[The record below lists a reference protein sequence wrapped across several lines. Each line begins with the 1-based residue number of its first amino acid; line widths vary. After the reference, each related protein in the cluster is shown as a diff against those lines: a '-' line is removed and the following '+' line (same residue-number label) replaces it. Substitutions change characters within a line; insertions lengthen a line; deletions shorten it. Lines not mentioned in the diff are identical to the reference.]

1 MIDFVKIPEERIKLL
16 KREKKFLEELQKFTN
31 SKIEINEEVRI
42 ETEDPL
48 MLLRI
53 KEVIKAIGRGFLPKD
68 AMDLLDENYYLL
80 IINVKDYAGKSRNRL
95 ITLKGRVIGTSGKT
109 KKLIESLTNTKLAIY
124 GKTISI
130 IGTWENVEK
139 AREAIEMLLEGKM
152 HKTVY
157 KFLEKIKG

>member
-1 MIDFVKIPEERIKLL
+1 MIDFVRIPEDRVRLL
-16 KREKKFLEELQKFTN
+16 KKDKKFLDELQKLTN
-31 SKIEINEEVRI
+31 SKIDLNEEVKI

-68 AMDLLDENYYLL
+68 AMDLLDENYYLT
-80 IINVKDYAGKSRNRL
+80 IINIKYYAGKSRNRL
-95 ITLKGRVIGTSGKT
+95 ITLKGRLIGTSGKT
-109 KKLIESLTNTKLAIY
+109 KKLIESLTSTKLAIY

-130 IGTWENVEK
+130 IGTWENTEK

-157 KFLEKIKG
+157 KFLEKKR

>member
-16 KREKKFLEELQKFTN
+16 RKDKKFLEDLQKFTN

-53 KEVIKAIGRGFLPKD
+53 KEVIKAIGRGFSPRD

-109 KKLIESLTNTKLAIY
+109 KRLIESLTNTKLAIY

-139 AREAIEMLLEGKM
+139 AREAVEMLLEGKM

-157 KFLEKIKG
+157 KFLEKIKK

>member
-16 KREKKFLEELQKFTN
+16 KKEKKFLEELQKFTN

-68 AMDLLDENYYLL
+68 AIDLLDENYYLL

-139 AREAIEMLLEGKM
+139 AREAVEMLLEGKM